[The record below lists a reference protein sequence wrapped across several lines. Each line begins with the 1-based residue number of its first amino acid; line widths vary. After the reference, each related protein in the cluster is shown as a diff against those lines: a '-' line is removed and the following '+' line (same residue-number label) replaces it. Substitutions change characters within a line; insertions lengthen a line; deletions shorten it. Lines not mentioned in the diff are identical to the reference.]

1 MRSRVASPRPLKKR
15 ALALTAISGL
25 SNITGMPYILAVFR
39 DDRRQRPGNNTAE

>member
-25 SNITGMPYILAVFR
+25 SNITGMPYILAVFPEPHQ
-39 DDRRQRPGNNTAE
+39 QRLGNRATR